1 MFSGF
6 KLSNGFSKVFLP
18 ETASGHV
25 VAHGHVAA
33 HVLGLGALPA
43 IPRLRAIVPVA

>member
-6 KLSNGFSKVFLP
+6 KLSTCFSKVFLP
-18 ETASGHV
+18 ETAP
-25 VAHGHVAA
+25 GHVAA